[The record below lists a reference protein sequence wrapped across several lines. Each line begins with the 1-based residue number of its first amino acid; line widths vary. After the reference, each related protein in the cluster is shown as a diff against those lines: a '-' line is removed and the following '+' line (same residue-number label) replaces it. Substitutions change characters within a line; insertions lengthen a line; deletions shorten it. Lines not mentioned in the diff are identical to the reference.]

1 MKLSIISCNSNLLL
15 DQICTFSGWNIHFSW
30 WRSLVLLFSFF
41 AAQIPNRSIK
51 IPMFQ
56 PRISKFPF
64 QPCRSYEEPDV
75 PPPDVEE
82 MIIAAFLDPK
92 CYIFS
97 VVEPQNFGSLNPLEC
112 KLRVQPHIFACL
124 GSEIHMLNKL
134 HTPMSSNIEENALCV
149 YNLWTKNADYPAIEQ
164 EKVQP
169 EPSRLGGAL
178 HKTCVP
184 KKGDTMI
191 CAKGAIYDL
200 NQQNRWSTDFGQ
212 LIPRAPSVSSN
223 RQHVLPCFCDV
234 CFLRDHEFQTAQGS
248 CESCAGGRAMW
259 CSLNSHHCLVQSW
272 HRTWQG
278 QATPPKTEAE
288 GNQRTRFR
296 H

>member
-1 MKLSIISCNSNLLL
+1 MQIIQPAMF
-15 DQICTFSGWNIHFSW
+15 DHGRTSGRWEELNTRPCIVEVGSW
-30 WRSLVLLFSFF
+30 GR
-41 AAQIPNRSIK
+41 
-51 IPMFQ
+51 
-56 PRISKFPF
+56 
-64 QPCRSYEEPDV
+64 
-75 PPPDVEE
+75 
-82 MIIAAFLDPK
+82 
-92 CYIFS
+92 
-97 VVEPQNFGSLNPLEC
+97 
-112 KLRVQPHIFACL
+112 
-124 GSEIHMLNKL
+124 
-134 HTPMSSNIEENALCV
+134 
-149 YNLWTKNADYPAIEQ
+149 PAIEQ

-212 LIPRAPSVSSN
+212 LIPQAPSVSSN

-272 HRTWQG
+272 HRTWQA